1 MGAQPARNSARL
13 FAPAALAV
21 FAIFFFVVV
30 LSSGSDDKKDNGGA
44 ATSDARGSKPSA
56 KSQPRKPTAST
67 YTVKLGDNL
76 PAISRKTGLS
86 VQKIQE
92 LNPALDP
99 YGLQSGQKIK
109 LREGGAGRGDCGR
122 RSPPRRPRSRRRARP
137 CRARRSTGRPRPSS
151 STPATAR

>member
-13 FAPAALAV
+13 LAPAALAV
-21 FAIFFFVVV
+21 CAVFFFVVI
-30 LSSGSDDKKDNGGA
+30 LGSGSDDNKGKRA
-44 ATSDARGSKPSA
+44 AAPSA
-56 KSQPRKPTAST
+56 KRVAKSTRKTQSRKSTPPT
-67 YTVKLGDNL
+67 YIVKIGDNL

-109 LREGGAGRGDCGR
+109 LRE
-122 RSPPRRPRSRRRARP
+122 
-137 CRARRSTGRPRPSS
+137 
-151 STPATAR
+151 